1 MKRKLPLFLVVM
13 VLALSLT
20 AFAFGCNNNKGGND
34 PESTG
39 KPAEITQELVD
50 GAAQMLYEYNKPGED
65 NSVASTFSLPTKI
78 VDYEGLDLDVE
89 WTLDGGGGL
98 VSLVP
103 VDGDKVNVV
112 VDPNADAD
120 TPFTVKGTVKGGE
133 FSKEI
138 TLNYVIKGFEV
149 ATWDYWA
156 ANTKDVTMN
165 IRGTVIAKYPYNAD
179 NKNTSIFL
187 ADADGQHG
195 YFAYRIKCDTQEAY
209 DTDLAIGN
217 VIIVNGKTSIY
228 NGFRE
233 MGSGCTYT
241 VLTGS
246 DGKPLTAEVTKIA
259 IDDLFDGRED
269 LSSALD
275 PLQAMTVTVSG
286 ATIKSIDD
294 SGTKATVTIEKNG
307 TEFKIFMNNT
317 YTLTPDEY
325 TEMMSQLAVG
335 YVIDAEGSVA
345 WYNAPQIY
353 PYAGTITVKSSEISD
368 ADKISNEIAS
378 LAIPEFVSEKTT
390 VHLPVTGAAYENVT
404 FAWEVK
410 SGTAAVIEGDDLV
423 ITPGNA
429 FETVKVAVSAACGSE
444 TGSAEFDVT
453 VMPQNMSQE
462 DIVNAIY
469 NVDAGKS
476 LPGTFTL
483 TGVITKVNTEF
494 SSEFNNVTVTIKV
507 GDLEDKQI
515 QCFRMKGEGADKVAE
530 GDTITVTGVLKNYNG
545 TREFDAGCTLD
556 SYTKAG
562 GETQPTEPPV
572 EPTEPPVE
580 PTQPPVDPTEPP
592 AETPEEI
599 LTKLYALQPG
609 EELEGEYTLTGV
621 ISAINTEYSAQF
633 GNVTVTIVVNGD
645 EARPVQCFRLKGNGA
660 DTIKKGDTITVKGK
674 LKNYNGKF
682 EFDADCEIVRIDNVA
697 EQQENPYKT
706 TEDIINA
713 LYALKDN
720 EVLTGPFTLTGK
732 ISSVDTAWSDE
743 FGNITVTIIV
753 SGFED
758 KPVMC
763 YRLAGDG
770 AKDLKVGDVITVTGN
785 FKNYK
790 GTYEFTQGC
799 TLDSVTAG

>member
-1 MKRKLPLFLVVM
+1 MKRKTPLLLIVLA
-13 VLALSLT
+13 LALSLT
-20 AFAFGCNNNKGGND
+20 AFVFGCNNNKGGKD
-34 PESTG
+34 AEPTG

-65 NSVASTFSLPTKI
+65 NSVAATFSLPTKI
-78 VDYEGLDLDVE
+78 VDYDGIDLDVE
-89 WTLDGGGGL
+89 WTLDGGNGL

-103 VDGDKVNVV
+103 ADGDKVNVV

-133 FSKEI
+133 FSKDI
-138 TLNYVIKGFEV
+138 ALNYVIKGFEV

-156 ANTKDVTMN
+156 ANTKDVAMN

-179 NKNTSIFL
+179 NKNTSIFI

-217 VIIVNGKTSIY
+217 VVIVNGKTSIY

-259 IDDLFDGRED
+259 IDDLFDGRAD
-269 LSSALD
+269 LASALD

-294 SGTKATVTIEKNG
+294 SGTKATVTVEKNG
-307 TEFKIFMNNT
+307 TELKIFMNNT

-325 TEMMSQLAVG
+325 TEMIGQLAVG
-335 YVIDAEGSVA
+335 YVVDAEGSVA

-353 PYAGTITVKSSEISD
+353 PYAGTVKVQSTEVSD
-368 ADKISNEIAS
+368 ADKITNELAAITVPSAVRENTEIA
-378 LAIPEFVSEKTT
+378 
-390 VHLPVTGAAYENVT
+390 LPAAGANYTDVAFTYELKSGAATLADNKLTITVGDSLDT
-404 FAWEVK
+404 VVLAVK
-410 SGTAAVIEGDDLV
+410 
-423 ITPGNA
+423 
-429 FETVKVAVSAACGSE
+429 AACGSE
-444 TGSAEFDVT
+444 TAEKEFSVS
-453 VMPQNMSQE
+453 VIPENLSP
-462 DIVNAIY
+462 
-469 NVDAGKS
+469 AGILEALYALGAGEA
-476 LPGTFTL
+476 LPGTYTL
-483 TGVITKVNTEF
+483 TGVVKEVNTAFNPEY
-494 SSEFNNVTVTIKV
+494 NNVTVTIV
-507 GDLEDKQI
+507 VDGNEAQTV
-515 QCFRMKGEGADKVAE
+515 QCFRLTGTGADLIGA
-530 GDTITVTGVLKNYNG
+530 GDTITVTGKLKNYNG

-562 GETQPTEPPV
+562 DAQPTEPQ
-572 EPTEPPVE
+572 PTEQ
-580 PTQPPVDPTEPP
+580 PTAQPTEKPADPTEPP
-592 AETPEEI
+592 ADTPEAI
-599 LTKLYALQPG
+599 LTKLYALKAG
-609 EELEGEYTLTGV
+609 EALEGEYTLTGV
-621 ISAINTEYSAQF
+621 ISAVNTEFSTQHK
-633 GNVTVTIVVNGD
+633 NVTVTIVVGGD
-645 EARPVQCFRLKGNGA
+645 EARPVQCYRLQGNGA

-674 LKNYNGKF
+674 LKNFNDIF
-682 EFDADCEIVRIDNVA
+682 EFDAGCELVRIDIVSEKEEISYNS
-697 EQQENPYKT
+697 
-706 TEDIINA
+706 TEEIIAA

-720 EVLTGPFTLTGK
+720 ETLTGPFTLTGK
-732 ISSVDTAWSDE
+732 ISTVDTAWNDQFS
-743 FGNITVTIIV
+743 NITVTIIV
-753 SGFED
+753 TGFED

-763 YRLAGDG
+763 YRLEGDG

-799 TLDSVTAG
+799 KLDSVTAG